1 MERYKKMD
9 ANTIKLIAVIAMTID
24 HVTWTIYPGYPKEF
38 VPILLHIIGRLTCPI
53 MCYFIAEGY
62 HYTKNLN
69 KYTVRLFLFAFIS
82 HFAYVFA
89 SMDFVNWKSFI
100 PFYYGSVL
108 NQTSVMWS
116 LAWGLVM
123 LRVVNSRSV
132 QKNTV
137 KVILI
142 VLICLIS
149 FPSDWSCV
157 ANLCILAFGT
167 NWGKFKTQMLWMVFY
182 VAIYATVYFFAID
195 KVYGLLQ
202 MGIIFAIPI
211 IRLYNGQRGNNEK
224 LNRVMK
230 WLFYLYYPLH
240 LLIIG
245 WIQYAR

>member
-1 MERYKKMD
+1 MD

-24 HVTWTIYPGYPKEF
+24 HVTWMIYPGYPKEF

-167 NWGKFKTQMLWMVFY
+167 NWGKFKTQMLWMVWPGVKFC
-182 VAIYATVYFFAID
+182 VSDFRQKSRMVMESRADT
-195 KVYGLLQ
+195 GLNPLITESHGGQ
-202 MGIIFAIPI
+202 
-211 IRLYNGQRGNNEK
+211 NGMRAGT
-224 LNRVMK
+224 
-230 WLFYLYYPLH
+230 
-240 LLIIG
+240 
-245 WIQYAR
+245 A

>member
-1 MERYKKMD
+1 MERYKKTD

-24 HVTWTIYPGYPKEF
+24 HVTWMIYPGYPKEF

-82 HFAYVFA
+82 HFTYVFA

-100 PFYYGSVL
+100 PFYYGSIL

-116 LAWGLVM
+116 LAWGVVM
-123 LRVVNSRSV
+123 LRVVNCRSV

-157 ANLCILAFGT
+157 ASLCILAFGT
-167 NWGKFKTQMLWMVFY
+167 NRGKFKTQMLWMVF
-182 VAIYATVYFFAID
+182 
-195 KVYGLLQ
+195 
-202 MGIIFAIPI
+202 
-211 IRLYNGQRGNNEK
+211 
-224 LNRVMK
+224 
-230 WLFYLYYPLH
+230 
-240 LLIIG
+240 
-245 WIQYAR
+245 

>member
-1 MERYKKMD
+1 
-9 ANTIKLIAVIAMTID
+9 
-24 HVTWTIYPGYPKEF
+24 
-38 VPILLHIIGRLTCPI
+38 
-53 MCYFIAEGY
+53 MCI
-62 HYTKNLN
+62 
-69 KYTVRLFLFAFIS
+69 RDR
-82 HFAYVFA
+82 
-89 SMDFVNWKSFI
+89 MDFVNWKSFI

-157 ANLCILAFGT
+157 ASLCILAFGT
-167 NWGKFKTQMLWMVFY
+167 NRGKFKTQMLWMVFY
-182 VAIYATVYFFAID
+182 VAIYATVYFFTID